1 MKNFR
6 QLLYNYINFTQFL
19 PPNNTIFM
27 FSLRTKT
34 KIIVNIYFEKK
45 KNLVQLYNK
54 KNSSF
59 L

>member
-45 KNLVQLYNK
+45 KK
-54 KNSSF
+54 ISF
-59 L
+59 VIL